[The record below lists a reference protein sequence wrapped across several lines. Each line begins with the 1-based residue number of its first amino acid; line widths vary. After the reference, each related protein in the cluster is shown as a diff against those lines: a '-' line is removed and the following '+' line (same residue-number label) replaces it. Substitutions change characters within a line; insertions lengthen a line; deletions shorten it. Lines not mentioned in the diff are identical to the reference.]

1 MATIKVRK
9 QADGP
14 WDVVKLLDGDRPGW
28 VEVVDGDESL
38 WVKLEN
44 VHPADQVA
52 LMFEKQAKQ
61 RYKWV
66 PKKDL
71 DQPG

>member
-1 MATIKVRK
+1 MDRIKVRK

-14 WDVVKLLDGDRPGW
+14 WIEVKLLDGDRPGW
-28 VEVVDGDESL
+28 VEVADGDESL
-38 WVKLEN
+38 WVKIEDI
-44 VHPADQVA
+44 HMADQVA

-66 PKKDL
+66 PKDDL